1 MNKEE
6 VKDFLRNKRGYL
18 KEGGKRLRKVLLNKG
33 FVTTVNLCKEAIRE
47 VNSESKTT
55 LDTPVRNLKVLVY
68 DIETSYNIVKSWR
81 VGYQLNI
88 NPSDILHERAI
99 ICVSYKWV
107 GEDQIYN
114 LTWDK
119 NQCDKFLLEQFI
131 EVMNEAD
138 LLVAHNG
145 DRFDLK
151 WIKTRAIKHGL
162 DMLIDYPQFDTLKVA
177 KKKFLFNS
185 NKLDYISEFLG
196 FGNKIKTDMSLW
208 DKIILH
214 KDNEAMIK
222 MVEYCDMDVELLEKV
237 YNKLVYWEKPK
248 THLGVIQDKVK
259 QTSPISGTV
268 NIEFVKSI
276 VTNQGT
282 VKHIMKDLDTQRL
295 FEMSDTNYRKFLEIN
310 K

>member
-1 MNKEE
+1 
-6 VKDFLRNKRGYL
+6 
-18 KEGGKRLRKVLLNKG
+18 
-33 FVTTVNLCKEAIRE
+33 
-47 VNSESKTT
+47 
-55 LDTPVRNLKVLVY
+55 
-68 DIETSYNIVKSWR
+68 
-81 VGYQLNI
+81 
-88 NPSDILHERAI
+88 
-99 ICVSYKWV
+99 
-107 GEDQIYN
+107 
-114 LTWDK
+114 
-119 NQCDKFLLEQFI
+119 
-131 EVMNEAD
+131 
-138 LLVAHNG
+138 
-145 DRFDLK
+145 
-151 WIKTRAIKHGL
+151 
-162 DMLIDYPQFDTLKVA
+162 MLIDYPQFDTLKVA